1 VGTTKFFVSALA
13 FFSLFFPFYI
23 SKLFIYMHP
32 NSHLHQYLQQ
42 SSLAGAANPLSASLQ
57 PGPNNNM
64 NALSQHFPAMNRNA
78 GGNNADPFVY
88 AQMMNNGSQ
97 QAMPMSANYVMQQQ
111 QQVHQ
116 QQQQQV
122 HHQQQQQQQQQE
134 QVQKLQQL
142 DEEKI
147 YGLVLDLLNP
157 SSREQAL
164 LDLSKKREQYE
175 DLALVLWYSY
185 GKNERNQRCTFLDN
199 H

>member
-1 VGTTKFFVSALA
+1 
-13 FFSLFFPFYI
+13 
-23 SKLFIYMHP
+23 MHP

-57 PGPNNNM
+57 LGPNNNM
-64 NALSQHFPAMNRNA
+64 NALSQHFPNMNRNT

-88 AQMMNNGSQ
+88 AQMMNNVSQ
-97 QAMPMSANYVMQQQ
+97 QAIPMSANYVMQQQ
-111 QQVHQ
+111 QQQVHQQ

-122 HHQQQQQQQQQE
+122 HHQQQQQQHQQE
-134 QVQKLQQL
+134 QAQKLQQL

-185 GKNERNQRCTFLDN
+185 GNEQ
-199 H
+199 